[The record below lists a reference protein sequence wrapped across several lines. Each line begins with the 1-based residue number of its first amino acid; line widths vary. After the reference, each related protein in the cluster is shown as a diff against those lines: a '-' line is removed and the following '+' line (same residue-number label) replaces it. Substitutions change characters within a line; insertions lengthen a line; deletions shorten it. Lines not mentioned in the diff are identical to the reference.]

1 MKLISFIFAL
11 AVCGGALA
19 QPKSAKGCSAPIYS
33 RDFAKMEI
41 LDTTELRVRYAFC
54 AEKIDDPL
62 TYIDQQRLDIGKRI
76 SKYNSE
82 FVYQSDSL
90 RALWG

>member
-1 MKLISFIFAL
+1 MLRPKEKGKYETIENKKLTVNMKKLISIVIAL
-11 AVCGGALA
+11 AVCDGALA
-19 QPKSAKGCSAPIYS
+19 QPKSTKGCSAPIYS

-62 TYIDQQRLDIGKRI
+62 T
-76 SKYNSE
+76 
-82 FVYQSDSL
+82 
-90 RALWG
+90 